1 MVACRA
7 EEWHASSAEQGCL
20 PGSGQSTVNKLKNLG
35 KTVNDSLLVS
45 VLLVEVAAGH
55 IFPVSNT

>member
-1 MVACRA
+1 MLHQQSRA
-7 EEWHASSAEQGCL
+7 AYQGQAKVQL
-20 PGSGQSTVNKLKNLG
+20 NKLKNLG